1 MNKAIY
7 LHQNGSLI
15 EKSERVY
22 LSDPDYFISPM
33 VMKVWYVTDT
43 TDWKSLLKDAIGKG
57 ALPLDVKRVGLEN
70 NLTEHDIEDIWST
83 KR

>member
-15 EKSERVY
+15 EKNEIVY
-22 LSDPDYFISPM
+22 KNDPDYFISPM
-33 VMKVWYVTDT
+33 VMKVWYVTDQ
-43 TDWKSLLKDAIGKG
+43 TDWKSLLKDAIIKG
-57 ALPLDVKRVGLEN
+57 ALPLEVKRVGLEN
-70 NLTEHDIEDIWST
+70 NLTEHDIDDIWST

>member
-22 LSDPDYFISPM
+22 SSDPDYFISPM
-33 VMKVWYVTDT
+33 VMKVWYVTDN
-43 TDWKSLLKDAIGKG
+43 TDWKTLLKDAIIKG
-57 ALPLDVKRVGLEN
+57 ALPLEVKRVALEN
-70 NLTEHDIEDIWST
+70 NLTDKDIEDIWST